1 MYSFVVVDGFPFL
14 LSDGKFFKVRWD
26 ETGFT
31 IGEEVK
37 LKKIPSVT
45 YNEHSIK
52 TKCTVMNSIDPEK
65 DIDPEKEEPEK
76 DQTEQNAEEPE
87 QDVIE
92 DVVEGDEKPKRRTR
106 RKAE

>member
-65 DIDPEKEEPEK
+65 EEPEQ

>member
-65 DIDPEKEEPEK
+65 EEPEKEEPEQ
-76 DQTEQNAEEPE
+76 DQIEQNAEEPE